1 MDSIQVSLCFPV
13 YNEEQTIAQVLEETY
28 LQMSGSGVSYE
39 IVVCIDG
46 STDKSPEIIR
56 AASQR
61 IPKLRVIENDGHK
74 GITYTFERLYI
85 EARGQFVLLNSADR
99 QWPASI
105 IHPMLKLSKQFDIVI
120 ASRKQKHYSTTR
132 KFVSWMF
139 NAIPERLFGVRT
151 YDAGAAKLLR
161 KEIIERFPIVSQS
174 PFAEAER
181 IIRAVRSGY
190 TITEYPVETFPRTH
204 GKQRGISPRLVIQSA
219 RDAMKVWLALRERK

>member
-1 MDSIQVSLCFPV
+1 MDSIQISLCFPV

-139 NAIPERLFGVRT
+139 NTIPERLFGVRT
-151 YDAGAAKLLR
+151 YDAGAAKLLK

-204 GKQRGISPRLVIQSA
+204 GKQRGISPGLVWHSA
-219 RDAMKVWLALRERK
+219 RDVIKVWRNLK